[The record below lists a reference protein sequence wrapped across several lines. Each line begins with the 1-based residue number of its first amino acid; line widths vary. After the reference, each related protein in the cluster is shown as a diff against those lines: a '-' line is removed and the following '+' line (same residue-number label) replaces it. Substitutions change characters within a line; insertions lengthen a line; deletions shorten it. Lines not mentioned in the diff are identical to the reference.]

1 MTTFSLIGE
10 NEPFLHCQLRR
21 GEAIFCE
28 ANAMVMM
35 EDNLDLKGTLQGGI
49 MQALMRRFA
58 NDESLFQQQIEAVRG
73 DGDCLLSPTLD
84 GDMMILDVGAV
95 QYTLSDGVFVAGT
108 RGMDLKAKIQRNL
121 GGAIFGDTGGF
132 MVMQTQG
139 TGQLV
144 VSGFGSL
151 FELQV
156 EHGKPVTIDNGHV
169 VCWDSSLDYSLS
181 TSVNQNQGFLGS
193 IINSVTSG
201 EGMVLKFSGQGKV
214 VLCSRNRE
222 NYQGWLQ
229 SVLGTNS
236 GGRSG
241 SNGLFG
247 GLL

>member
-1 MTTFSLIGE
+1 MVAFSLIGE
-10 NEPFLHCQLRR
+10 NEPFLHCHLSR

-58 NDESLFQQQIEAVRG
+58 NDESLFQQHIEAVRG
-73 DGDCLLSPTLD
+73 DGDCLLAPTLD
-84 GDMMILDVGAV
+84 GDMLILDVGAV

-108 RGMDLKAKIQRNL
+108 RGMDVRAKIQSNL

-139 TGQLV
+139 VGKLA

-151 FELQV
+151 FEIQV

-169 VCWDSSLDYSLS
+169 VCWDSNLQYSLS

-214 VLCSRNRE
+214 VLCSRNRDK
-222 NYQGWLQ
+222 YQGWLQ
-229 SVLGTNS
+229 SILGGNPNS
-236 GGRSG
+236 GRSG
-241 SNGLFG
+241 GLFG